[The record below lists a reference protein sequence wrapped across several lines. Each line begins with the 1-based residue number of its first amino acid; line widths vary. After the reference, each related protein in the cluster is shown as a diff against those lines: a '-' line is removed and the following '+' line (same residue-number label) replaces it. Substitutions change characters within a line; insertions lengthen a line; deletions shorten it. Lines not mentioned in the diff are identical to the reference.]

1 MSVIKISSLLV
12 DNLTRQAKLSIRL
25 RTHHNFH
32 ADYADS
38 VQQLANSIDINSY
51 IRPHRHA
58 LDPKSE
64 CLIAL
69 KGSFA
74 LVIFDD
80 QGLVVDVIKF
90 GSESY
95 VKQHSNYG
103 INIPPGIWHT
113 VIALT
118 SDSVLFEI
126 KSGPFDPLKA
136 KEFASW
142 SPAEDSPDAVFYL
155 ANLKASIGC
164 M

>member
-12 DNLTRQAKLSIRL
+12 DNLTRRAKLSIRL
-25 RTHHNFH
+25 RSHHNFH
-32 ADYADS
+32 ADYADP
-38 VQQLANSIDINSY
+38 VQQLANSIDIDSY

-58 LDPKSE
+58 LDHKSE

-69 KGSFA
+69 KESFA
-74 LVIFDD
+74 LVIFND
-80 QGLVVDVIKF
+80 QGLVVDAIKF

-95 VKQHSNYG
+95 VKKDSNYG
-103 INIPPGIWHT
+103 VNISPSVWHT

-126 KSGPFDPLKA
+126 KSGPFDPLQA

-142 SPAEDSPDAVFYL
+142 APAEDSPEAVSYL
-155 ANLKASIGC
+155 ANLRGSIGF

>member
-12 DNLTRQAKLSIRL
+12 DNLTSQAKLSIRL
-25 RTHHNFH
+25 RSHYNFH
-32 ADYADS
+32 TDYADPAQRL
-38 VQQLANSIDINSY
+38 VNSIGINSY

-69 KGSFA
+69 KGCFA
-74 LVIFDD
+74 LVVFDD

-95 VKQHSNYG
+95 AKNDSNYG
-103 INIPPGIWHT
+103 VNISPRIWHT
-113 VIALT
+113 VIALMP
-118 SDSVLFEI
+118 DSVLFEV

-142 SPAEDSPDAVFYL
+142 APSEESPEAVFYL
-155 ANLKASIGC
+155 EDLRKSIGY